1 MDNKLAQDIDAKIDL
16 NTDLVINTTSSKTSP
31 LING

>member
-16 NTDLVINTTSSKTSP
+16 DTDVAINTTSLKPTP
-31 LING
+31 